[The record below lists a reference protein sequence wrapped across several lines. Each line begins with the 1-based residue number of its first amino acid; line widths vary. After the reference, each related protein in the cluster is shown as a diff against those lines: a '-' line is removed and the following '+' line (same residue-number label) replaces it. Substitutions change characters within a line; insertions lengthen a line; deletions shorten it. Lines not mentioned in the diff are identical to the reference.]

1 MTTRI
6 PAAEP
11 SSAPPV
17 DLAGGPAVLVTTPEK
32 PYSGGVPRCDACGGP
47 IRASTEGR
55 GRAGALRRKTCSAP
69 CARRRDALRKAKAAA
84 PGRAAALLAR
94 AAALRAAADRLEVEA
109 VRLRAETRVECRGD
123 GPFARARPDVPP
135 RPRGRPPPPPPPG
148 PARRGGRPR
157 RRPPEGQIAAAL
169 AGAAL
174 ERSPGRMFPEEEAE
188 MPRSDWSTLARTRRS
203 GKYMEPAMDGR
214 KLAWARRKSGYSPA
228 ELAAAVRTAVPGLR
242 TRAADVL
249 RWEAVRPTRR
259 RRREGPSTTEGAAL
273 AELLGRPLRSFF
285 AFRTVRIQASSWR

>member
-1 MTTRI
+1 M
-6 PAAEP
+6 PAADP
-11 SSAPPV
+11 SGRPP
-17 DLAGGPAVLVTTPEK
+17 
-32 PYSGGVPRCDACGGP
+32 
-47 IRASTEGR
+47 
-55 GRAGALRRKTCSAP
+55 RAG
-69 CARRRDALRKAKAAA
+69 AA
-84 PGRAAALLAR
+84 PGRSGGRPAR
-94 AAALRAAADRLEVEA
+94 LPAPGGGMPSGR
-109 VRLRAETRVECRGD
+109 
-123 GPFARARPDVPP
+123 P
-135 RPRGRPPPPPPPG
+135 RPPPQAAPPPSSPGPRRGGRRRIASRWKPSGSGRRPGWSVVGMAPSLGPAPMSPPPPRPPPPPNPP
-148 PARRGGRPR
+148 PPPPRRGGPPGG
-157 RRPPEGQIAAAL
+157 RPPEGQIAAAL